1 MKKLVFSA
9 CALTLTSGIAAANET
24 DWSQLD
30 QDVQALSASLQG
42 LEGTGLVIG
51 GRIRAAYENSGD
63 IAVNAT
69 EDLGGFGLYNARL
82 FATGTTANNV
92 GYRFEYDFAGGNT
105 FGSGSSSGSG
115 VLLDAYLDIPVG
127 ADISIRAGQFRGF
140 VLNEAQIDSGNLFFM
155 DRSVNASAFAGR
167 GNGLAIAGDF
177 DAFNW
182 GVTLQNGSSGINPDS
197 VGDDLFYAIRGG
209 IALLGEG
216 TQAMEGAFGA
226 SDEMEASAGVAYFN
240 NDSFDDGD
248 GFAIEATLA
257 SSQFSAQ
264 ANLLSAPDDVGALAG
279 TTDFAE
285 RGLGLGALL
294 IGDGT
299 PWSLQGTFM
308 LTEASSDYGAWEIG
322 LRYQD
327 LDDNANTD
335 AIDIGANYYVDGHNM
350 KYILN
355 WTSIS
360 SDIGDVDLI
369 RIGVNTRI

>member
-1 MKKLVFSA
+1 MKKLVFGA
-9 CALTLTSGIAAANET
+9 CALTLTGGIAAANET

-30 QDVQALSASLQG
+30 QDVQALSASVQG

-63 IAVNAT
+63 IAVNAM

-82 FATGTTANNV
+82 FATGTTANNI
-92 GYRFEYDFAGGNT
+92 GYRFEYDFAGGT
-105 FGSGSSSGSG
+105 STAGGASGSG

-140 VLNEAQIDSGNLFFM
+140 VLNESQIDSGNLFFF
-155 DRSVNASAFAGR
+155 DRSVNAAAFAGR
-167 GNGLAIAGDF
+167 TNGLAVAGDF

-182 GVTLQNGSSGINPDS
+182 GVTVQNGSSGIVGDS
-197 VGDDLFYAIRGG
+197 VGDDLFYAVRGG

-226 SDEMEASAGVAYFN
+226 SEEMEASAGVAYFN

-248 GFAIEATLA
+248 GFAVEAALA
-257 SSQFSAQ
+257 SSQFSVQ
-264 ANLLSAPDDVGALAG
+264 ANLLSAPDDIGALAG
-279 TTDFAE
+279 NADFAE
-285 RGLGLGALL
+285 RGTGLGALI

-308 LTEASSDYGAWEIG
+308 LTQPNSDYGAWEIG

-327 LDDNANTD
+327 LDDAANTD
-335 AIDIGANYYVDGHNM
+335 AIDVGANYYVDGHNM
-350 KYILN
+350 KYIIN
-355 WTSIS
+355 WTSIG
-360 SDIGDVDLI
+360 SDLGDIDLI